1 MEHEPTL
8 KKLLVGWSSCWIEVQ
23 EEHSDLQE
31 KAKNLF
37 LQKQIA
43 KEIAEALGPVAA
55 EQAMASALSL
65 PGQGHLTAEAGDNGL
80 AALMSREG
88 TNLTRAEAEPARQ
101 ANEWVVGQLL
111 HEENIRRLKEAYSSL
126 TENVAR
132 IEDLGDNISLRG
144 KPAGTCFL
152 CPKDSRV

>member
-1 MEHEPTL
+1 
-8 KKLLVGWSSCWIEVQ
+8 
-23 EEHSDLQE
+23 
-31 KAKNLF
+31 
-37 LQKQIA
+37 
-43 KEIAEALGPVAA
+43 
-55 EQAMASALSL
+55 MASALSL

-88 TNLTRAEAEPARQ
+88 SNLTRAEAEPASQ

>member
-8 KKLLVGWSSCWIEVQ
+8 KQLLDGWSSCWLEVQ
-23 EEHSDLQE
+23 KEHSNLQE

-43 KEIAEALGPVAA
+43 KEIAEVLGPLAV

-65 PGQGHLTAEAGDNGL
+65 PGQGHLTVEAGDDGL
-80 AALMSREG
+80 ATLISGED
-88 TNLTRAEAEPARQ
+88 TNSGRAEAEPASQ

-132 IEDLGDNISLRG
+132 IEDLGDNILLRG

-152 CPKDSRV
+152 CPKPSRV

>member
-1 MEHEPTL
+1 MSVGQHQ
-8 KKLLVGWSSCWIEVQ
+8 KKLGINPS
-23 EEHSDLQE
+23 
-31 KAKNLF
+31 
-37 LQKQIA
+37 
-43 KEIAEALGPVAA
+43 LGPVAV

-65 PGQGHLTAEAGDNGL
+65 PGQGQLTGEVGDDGL
-80 AALMSREG
+80 ATLMSREG
-88 TNLTRAEAEPARQ
+88 TNLTRAEAEPAWQ

-132 IEDLGDNISLRG
+132 IEDLGDNIFLRG

-152 CPKDSRV
+152 CPKNSIV

>member
-8 KKLLVGWSSCWIEVQ
+8 KELLDGWSSCWLTVHK
-23 EEHSDLQE
+23 EHCDLQE

-37 LQKQIA
+37 LQKQIT
-43 KEIAEALGPVAA
+43 KEIAEALGPLAV
-55 EQAMASALSL
+55 EQAAALALSL
-65 PGQGHLTAEAGDNGL
+65 PGQDHLTAEAGDDGL

-88 TNLTRAEAEPARQ
+88 TNLRRAEAEPARL

-126 TENVAR
+126 TKNVAR
-132 IEDLGDNISLRG
+132 IEDLGDNIFLRG

-152 CPKDSRV
+152 CPKD